1 MTDNEE
7 LMLMCLI
14 FLNQSGNIAGTLNHM
29 LRTDD
34 DKEKEAYKLH
44 LKCDISDAVF
54 MLKKLSKALNLDYD
68 EIQDIGYKR
77 YDEALKNWRSQGRIR
92 YFI

>member
-14 FLNQSGNIAGTLNHM
+14 FANQAGNVSGTLNHM
-29 LRTDD
+29 LRTGDE
-34 DKEKEAYKLH
+34 KEKEAYKLH
-44 LKCDISDAVF
+44 LKCDIADAVF
-54 MLKKLSKALNLDYD
+54 MLKRMSKALKLDYD
-68 EIQDIGYKR
+68 EIQEIGYR
-77 YDEALKNWRSQGRIR
+77 RFEEARNTWRSEGKIK